1 MCECMWKGEIYDGR
15 DLQWDPVVY
24 YVNHIKLLIVLSD
37 TCVTFFLTNNVIFNK
52 NILNIMRLIIKLY
65 MLIFLDM
72 MISYS
77 IPDSF

>member
-1 MCECMWKGEIYDGR
+1 MCYI
-15 DLQWDPVVY
+15 
-24 YVNHIKLLIVLSD
+24 
-37 TCVTFFLTNNVIFNK
+37 FLTNNVIFNK
-52 NILNIMRLIIKLY
+52 NILNIMRLIIKLF

>member
-1 MCECMWKGEIYDGR
+1 MVVIIIATQVCSFSVLIGMVCVCVYVEGGDLRW

-52 NILNIMRLIIKLY
+52 NILKYYEINN
-65 MLIFLDM
+65 
-72 MISYS
+72 
-77 IPDSF
+77 

>member
-1 MCECMWKGEIYDGR
+1 MWKGEIYDGR

-52 NILNIMRLIIKLY
+52 NILKYYEINN
-65 MLIFLDM
+65 
-72 MISYS
+72 
-77 IPDSF
+77 

>member
-1 MCECMWKGEIYDGR
+1 MCYI
-15 DLQWDPVVY
+15 
-24 YVNHIKLLIVLSD
+24 
-37 TCVTFFLTNNVIFNK
+37 FFNTNNVIFNK
-52 NILNIMRLIIKLY
+52 NILNIMRLIIKLF